1 MFFSLIAIA
10 AVIALFVIVSRQQNR
25 IALVE
30 RELGVLRGL
39 VQSGASL
46 PAPKAAAH
54 QGLSEEVKVAASPVA
69 PLADGTTM
77 TEEGV
82 ATSEVVESEAEAG
95 PWTKAQAA
103 GGDPPSRPNRRNSN
117 PWPTRPRLRRPRP
130 PRWHGRPMSRRRW
143 ARAGRSGSAAS
154 RWRWAACS

>member
-46 PAPKAAAH
+46 SAPKAAR
-54 QGLSEEVKVAASPVA
+54 KVFP
-69 PLADGTTM
+69 
-77 TEEGV
+77 
-82 ATSEVVESEAEAG
+82 
-95 PWTKAQAA
+95 
-103 GGDPPSRPNRRNSN
+103 
-117 PWPTRPRLRRPRP
+117 RRPRQP
-130 PRWHGRPMSRRRW
+130 
-143 ARAGRSGSAAS
+143 
-154 RWRWAACS
+154 

>member
-82 ATSEVVESEAEAG
+82 ATPEVVESEAEAG
-95 PWTKAQAA
+95 PWTKALAA
-103 GGDPPSRPNRRNSN
+103 GGRSAEPSEPAQLQ
-117 PWPTRPRLRRPRP
+117 PVADAPAAETPT
-130 PRWHGRPMSRRRW
+130 SAKV
-143 ARAGRSGSAAS
+143 AR
-154 RWRWAACS
+154 